1 MKKYLFVAIILLCL
15 SCEKDSP
22 KTYTCTTYLGNAVY
36 STATVDKCENCFAPS
51 GYRTT
56 CEEK

>member
-1 MKKYLFVAIILLCL
+1 MKKYLTLSILLLFL

-22 KTYTCTTYLGNAVY
+22 KSFTCTTYLGNAVY
-36 STATVDKCENCFAPS
+36 STATVNKCENCFAPA

-56 CEEK
+56 CEEN